1 MNWNVHDSDEQLLL
15 GKSEEQKKEFYE
27 FQERRKKEKQIL
39 DKAKEDGFWEK

>member
-1 MNWNVHDSDEQLLL
+1 MNWNDHDSDEQQLL

-27 FQERRKKEKQIL
+27 FLERRKKEKEIL